1 MLGYVVESKKM
12 RVNRLILPCLL
23 ALTALAS
30 WPHWLWMMRR
40 ANDGSDDSWGI
51 VALLTLLVLVWLDKD
66 KLHLPIKRNLVIS
79 AMFTMTASATIGVLP
94 PIVATALAIIG
105 ITWLIWG
112 MLPKQR
118 PLLPMLFLALL
129 ALPLVAS
136 LNFYLGYP
144 LRWLCAQASALAL
157 STLGLEVLPQGAS
170 LLWQGKTVL
179 IDAPCAGIAM
189 LWIGLYLAALFSY
202 LSRCSFIRSCVNLM
216 LAIIIV
222 ISANILRNTLLF
234 YKEAD
239 IVHLP
244 HWTHEAIGL
253 LVFAVIVPLIYFTTT
268 SICKAGKP
276 NEIC

>member
-1 MLGYVVESKKM
+1 M
-12 RVNRLILPCLL
+12 
-23 ALTALAS
+23 
-30 WPHWLWMMRR
+30 
-40 ANDGSDDSWGI
+40 
-51 VALLTLLVLVWLDKD
+51 
-66 KLHLPIKRNLVIS
+66 
-79 AMFTMTASATIGVLP
+79 
-94 PIVATALAIIG
+94 
-105 ITWLIWG
+105 
-112 MLPKQR
+112 
-118 PLLPMLFLALL
+118 PMLFLALL

-157 STLGLEVLPQGAS
+157 STLGLAVTPQGAS
-170 LLWQGKTVL
+170 LLWNGQTVL

-202 LSRCSFIRSCVNLM
+202 LSHSGFVRSCVNLV
-216 LAIIIV
+216 LAVIIV

-234 YKEAD
+234 YKEAG

-253 LVFAVIVPLIYFTTT
+253 LIFGLIVPLIYFTTT
-268 SICKAGKP
+268 FIYKAGKP